1 MVPAHLDH
9 ALKRALAK
17 APADRY
23 PTAAQFAAAVRSAM
37 LAGTTTA
44 APGRARI
51 RRTVALVTI
60 VFALACLTWLG
71 FGWIRDGERNAG
83 VLPRLAVV
91 PFENLGTGV
100 DDYFSEGIS
109 DELLA
114 KLAGVRGLTVIARQ
128 SAMQYKG
135 SEKSAKRIGD
145 ELGVSYLLSGTIR
158 LQRLPDGSSRVR
170 VTPQLIRT
178 SDEAQLWSD
187 TFDEAMSDVFRVQS
201 VIAER
206 VVRASGVALLSGEQ
220 QALQSRPT
228 QNLEAYEYFLRGNAY
243 FREGFPVRPVL
254 RDAIAM
260 YEKAVEL
267 DSNFALAYARL
278 SMAHGGLRWGDHDPS
293 AERLAMQE
301 AAARRALNLE
311 PHLPEARAA
320 LALYYY
326 WGHLDYD
333 RALNEL
339 APALEAQPNNGE
351 LINAAAAILR
361 RRGDFQQAA
370 ADFARASDLDPLGWS
385 PALEAGNTY
394 TMLRRYAEAEKY
406 LSRWAALQRADV
418 SVAYV
423 RLMRGDGVGPTRAW
437 LQQRV
442 GSDNFARHIAD
453 AALSVG
459 NGRAAALV
467 RSLCGDC
474 RDALTTDLGLD
485 YDPGPVGRFMGRA
498 LLHSVMSE
506 PKLARVYYDS
516 ALRRL
521 TAASNDQA
529 TPDYQLLAEVYAG
542 LGKKEEAVRFAEQ
555 AVAVRT
561 GDAWAMVFAMETL
574 AETYA
579 KVGDYNSALKQ
590 LDWLLNNPSFFSPGR
605 LRADPLWDPLR
616 SDPRF
621 LRLLAVNRN

>member
-1 MVPAHLDH
+1 
-9 ALKRALAK
+9 
-17 APADRY
+17 
-23 PTAAQFAAAVRSAM
+23 
-37 LAGTTTA
+37 
-44 APGRARI
+44 
-51 RRTVALVTI
+51 
-60 VFALACLTWLG
+60 
-71 FGWIRDGERNAG
+71 
-83 VLPRLAVV
+83 
-91 PFENLGTGV
+91 
-100 DDYFSEGIS
+100 
-109 DELLA
+109 
-114 KLAGVRGLTVIARQ
+114 
-128 SAMQYKG
+128 
-135 SEKSAKRIGD
+135 
-145 ELGVSYLLSGTIR
+145 
-158 LQRLPDGSSRVR
+158 
-170 VTPQLIRT
+170 
-178 SDEAQLWSD
+178 
-187 TFDEAMSDVFRVQS
+187 
-201 VIAER
+201 
-206 VVRASGVALLSGEQ
+206 
-220 QALQSRPT
+220 
-228 QNLEAYEYFLRGNAY
+228 
-243 FREGFPVRPVL
+243 
-254 RDAIAM
+254 
-260 YEKAVEL
+260 
-267 DSNFALAYARL
+267 
-278 SMAHGGLRWGDHDPS
+278 
-293 AERLAMQE
+293 
-301 AAARRALNLE
+301 
-311 PHLPEARAA
+311 
-320 LALYYY
+320 
-326 WGHLDYD
+326 
-333 RALNEL
+333 
-339 APALEAQPNNGE
+339 
-351 LINAAAAILR
+351 
-361 RRGDFQQAA
+361 
-370 ADFARASDLDPLGWS
+370 
-385 PALEAGNTY
+385 EAGNTY

-437 LQQRV
+437 LQQQV
-442 GSDNFARHIAD
+442 GSDSVVRQIAV
-453 AALSVG
+453 AVFSVG
-459 NGRAAALV
+459 NRRAAALV

-474 RDALTTDLGLD
+474 RDALTTDPG